1 MIETPIRV
9 KADLD
14 KGIRKT
20 FLDTLF
26 VTKDK
31 AAHRFEIEVMRGD
44 SPITLSGTVS
54 AYFIRYCDNVTIPVS
69 GTLSGNKVSV
79 TLNDTC
85 YNRNTQF
92 ALVVK
97 VSSSSETGTVFY
109 GESTMHIG
117 ETDGFIDESNVIP
130 SLNDLL
136 EQIEAMETATTNA
149 NAATRSANTAAAS
162 ANEAARHAPHIGSNG
177 NWFIW
182 DNGVTM
188 DTGVPAQGPEGPQ
201 GPSGT
206 MTGTVESAAKLD
218 GKSLAQIMLEIYP
231 VGSVY
236 ISTLATSP
244 KTLFGGEWEQIMGK
258 FLLGA
263 DDTYAAGSTG
273 GEATH
278 TLTVD
283 EMPAHTHKFG
293 YITGAVAAGDRY
305 ARIDSNRENASSS
318 FNESAGGGKAHN
330 NMPPYLSVYMWK
342 RIS

>member
-1 MIETPIRV
+1 MFETTIRV

-14 KGIRKT
+14 KGIKKT

-31 AAHRFEIEVMRGD
+31 AAHLFEIEVVRGD
-44 SPITLSGTVS
+44 SPVTLSGTVG

-97 VSSSSETGTVFY
+97 VSTGSETATVFY
-109 GESTMHIG
+109 GESAMHIG

-136 EQIEAMETATTNA
+136 EQIEAMETATANA
-149 NAATRSANTAAAS
+149 NAATRSANAAAAN
-162 ANEAARHAPHIGSNG
+162 ANEAASHAPYIGSNG

-182 DNGVTM
+182 DNDVTR

-218 GKSLAQIMLEIYP
+218 GKTLAQIMLEIYP

-236 ISTLATSP
+236 ISTVGTSP
-244 KTLFGGEWEQIMGK
+244 KTLFGGEWEQILGR

-263 DDTYAAGSTG
+263 NDTYAAGSMG
-273 GEATH
+273 GEAAH
-278 TLTVD
+278 TLTVE
-283 EMPAHTHKFG
+283 EMPEHTHRFG
-293 YITGAVAAGDRY
+293 YVTEAVAAGDRY
-305 ARIDSNRENASSS
+305 ARIDSGRTNASAS
-318 FNESAGGGKAHN
+318 FNESTGGGKAHN

-342 RIS
+342 RVS